1 MKGWT
6 VRDWMSPDPISVDPK
21 TTLPTAYQLMKLNGI
36 RRLPV
41 LDSEGRLVGI
51 VTLGD
56 IREAK
61 PKEGASLS
69 MWDLHLLAAEME
81 IGGFMTVHPFTVSP
95 ETSVREAVAIM
106 LEHKIGGLPVIER
119 GRLVGIITESDV
131 FRLLAE
137 ALPSLEP
144 AEGPADERVSS
155 NGGRDDV

>member
-6 VRDWMSPDPISVDPK
+6 VRDWMSPDPVTVDPK
-21 TTLPTAYQLMKLNGI
+21 DTLPTAYQLMKLNGI

-41 LDSEGRLVGI
+41 VDSGGRLVGI

-69 MWDLHLLAAEME
+69 MWDLHILAAEME
-81 IGGFMTVHPFTVSP
+81 VGGFMTVHPFTVSP
-95 ETSVREAVAIM
+95 DTSVREAVAIM
-106 LEHKIGGLPVIER
+106 LEHKIGGLPVVDG

-137 ALPSLEP
+137 ALPELELAEEPGEP
-144 AEGPADERVSS
+144 AD
-155 NGGRDDV
+155 